1 MTIADGKT
9 PGAPQ
14 KKAGPV
20 VRAQGRPASAHRVII
35 LVMTDEGM
43 AISSIRQRTRGRSV
57 CVRLSEHSRLGD
69 RTATCT
75 PPDRDQS
82 TSVSVMLS
90 CAAPPAL
97 SLPGTRAY
105 LHASCSAAQRRLHPV
120 CQGPEHFHAGGAQ
133 LHMRS
138 AGVQ

>member
-1 MTIADGKT
+1 MARLLE
-9 PGAPQ
+9 PL
-14 KKAGPV
+14 
-20 VRAQGRPASAHRVII
+20 RAARAHRVTI

-57 CVRLSEHSRLGD
+57 CVRLREHSKLGD

-75 PPDRDQS
+75 LPARDQS
-82 TSVSVMLS
+82 TSMSAMLS

-97 SLPGTRAY
+97 SLPGITAY
-105 LHASCSAAQRRLHPV
+105 LHASCSAVQRRLHSV